1 MTIKCASRGSNCP
14 AECHREEG
22 MMFGGADDTFYLKG
36 QTCCPI
42 GHNTQWFGYL
52 SNMQKW
58 GGGAT
63 IENIRKQSINR
74 HHEILE
80 EEAGRIRARAMQEDR
95 RQYAD
100 GEVVRIVIG
109 GDGRYEL
116 SF

>member
-1 MTIKCASRGSNCP
+1 MTIKCASRSSNCP

-22 MMFGGADDTFYLKG
+22 SMFDGTNYTFYLKG

-42 GHNTQWFGYL
+42 GCNTQWFSYL
-52 SNMQKW
+52 SNMEKW

-74 HHEILE
+74 YHEVLGE
-80 EEAGRIRARAMQEDR
+80 EDR
-95 RQYAD
+95 RQYAS

-109 GDGRYEL
+109 GDSRYEL